1 MADTSKLAGTSTA
14 AQDKLDSIKNEDII
28 VETSETLIEK
38 EEETEDKEET
48 EEEEETES
56 DDEPSK
62 DDEIDEAELKEAK
75 NLYKLLKDPATSKG
89 VLEILAK
96 KAGILDEPST
106 SKKETT
112 EKVESIQ
119 EILRE
124 ALGKEMAWMAD
135 KLAPA
140 IEKIVGKSE
149 SAVSERLQAQQQEKI
164 TEQTN
169 AAIERLAKETKGDS
183 KKLETQMSALANQ
196 YLPGKDTKPYDYLR
210 GLYNMAT
217 AARTVNKT
225 KANVADKINRN
236 AANVADRLTPNAGT
250 DVTPKPGK
258 KGLSSAIDQAMAELG
273 QKRK

>member
-1 MADTSKLAGTSTA
+1 MADTNKLAGTDTA
-14 AQDKLDSIKNEDII
+14 KDKLDAINNEDIV
-28 VETSETLIEK
+28 VETSEPLVEK
-38 EEETEDKEET
+38 TDEEETEDEVET
-48 EEEEETES
+48 
-56 DDEPSK
+56 DDEPET
-62 DDEIDEAELKEAK
+62 EIETDLEEAELKEAK
-75 NLYKLLKDPATSKG
+75 NLYKLLKDPETSKG

-96 KAGILDEPST
+96 KAGLLGESGD
-106 SKKETT
+106 SKKDTT

-149 SAVSERLQAQQQEKI
+149 SATNERLQAQQQEKI

-183 KKLETQMSALANQ
+183 KKLEAQMSALANKYQ
-196 YLPGKDTKPYDYLR
+196 PGKDVKPYEYLR
-210 GLYNMAT
+210 GLYDMAT
-217 AARTVNKT
+217 SARTANKT

-236 AANVADRLTPNAGT
+236 AANVADRLQPNAGV

-258 KGLSSAIDQAMAELG
+258 RGLNAAIDVAMAELG
-273 QKRK
+273 QRKK